1 MNIKSRNNI
10 KLQTNPILDQNS
22 LNSQYIT
29 YNKPLF
35 IKMTNETNNNYKT
48 STIST
53 KINTSNIGSPF
64 DGSNK
69 KSQMNCNI
77 SIKEFSLGKNYSNTV
92 NNFFSKDINTSLSSN
107 EENNNNLYET
117 FTPDKGSL
125 FLKDEEE
132 QFTPY
137 LGQKNK
143 NENIIHNKSKENKN
157 YSDIF
162 NNSKEIITRSSLN
175 LKNHLDEK
183 LSNHSKSINKY
194 EKLSLYHKN
203 INRAYKTNNIYIN
216 KTRYNLPKNS
226 SNEKIYNNNNS
237 KTYKKVIL
245 IQSIYRGYIY
255 RIDLYN
261 KLKNFTCI
269 TILCQIFNKIVLR
282 RKKFIF
288 NGWIYLL
295 KKYKILKKSCLIK
308 SNRISLVIKG
318 NKNNN
323 FIYTKKLRELAE
335 QNNRLKIKLSG
346 FIVNN
351 ARLKKE
357 INDCKDLESK
367 YNNLLNQFDKLQII
381 NNSIIKENYK
391 LVHEL
396 NSLKRK
402 ENNNNKIISP
412 QNIIYF
418 QINKKEIK
426 NKDKHSAL
434 EISKNVNNFSIL
446 NNTKNQ
452 KSLSNPKL
460 IHNSS
465 IFNNL
470 KKLDLNEEQSNNKN
484 YRLIIVKKINFIIKK
499 IPKEQKNSTSN
510 DSLKNV

>member
-1 MNIKSRNNI
+1 M
-10 KLQTNPILDQNS
+10 
-22 LNSQYIT
+22 
-29 YNKPLF
+29 
-35 IKMTNETNNNYKT
+35 
-48 STIST
+48 
-53 KINTSNIGSPF
+53 
-64 DGSNK
+64 
-69 KSQMNCNI
+69 
-77 SIKEFSLGKNYSNTV
+77 
-92 NNFFSKDINTSLSSN
+92 
-107 EENNNNLYET
+107 
-117 FTPDKGSL
+117 
-125 FLKDEEE
+125 
-132 QFTPY
+132 
-137 LGQKNK
+137 
-143 NENIIHNKSKENKN
+143 
-157 YSDIF
+157 
-162 NNSKEIITRSSLN
+162 
-175 LKNHLDEK
+175 
-183 LSNHSKSINKY
+183 
-194 EKLSLYHKN
+194 
-203 INRAYKTNNIYIN
+203 
-216 KTRYNLPKNS
+216 
-226 SNEKIYNNNNS
+226 
-237 KTYKKVIL
+237 YKKVIL

-255 RIDLYN
+255 RINLYN

-269 TILCQIFNKIVLR
+269 TILCQIFNKIVSILCQIFNKIVLR

-346 FIVNN
+346 FVVNN

-357 INDCKDLESK
+357 INDCKDLESKDLESK

-402 ENNNNKIISP
+402 ENNNKIISP

-426 NKDKHSAL
+426 NKDKHNAL

-446 NNTKNQ
+446 NNAKNS
-452 KSLSNPKL
+452 KSLSNPNL

>member
-1 MNIKSRNNI
+1 
-10 KLQTNPILDQNS
+10 
-22 LNSQYIT
+22 
-29 YNKPLF
+29 
-35 IKMTNETNNNYKT
+35 
-48 STIST
+48 
-53 KINTSNIGSPF
+53 
-64 DGSNK
+64 
-69 KSQMNCNI
+69 
-77 SIKEFSLGKNYSNTV
+77 
-92 NNFFSKDINTSLSSN
+92 
-107 EENNNNLYET
+107 
-117 FTPDKGSL
+117 L

-203 INRAYKTNNIYIN
+203 IKREYKINNIYIN
-216 KTRYNLPKNS
+216 KTRYNLPNKT
-226 SNEKIYNNNNS
+226 SNAKIYNNNSN
-237 KTYKKVIL
+237 KKVIL
-245 IQSIYRGYIY
+245 IQSIFRGYIY
-255 RIDLYN
+255 RINLYN

-295 KKYKILKKSCLIK
+295 KKYKILKRNCLIK
-308 SNRISLVIKG
+308 SNRISLLIKG
-318 NKNNN
+318 NRNNN

-335 QNNRLKIKLSG
+335 QNNNLKIKLSG
-346 FIVNN
+346 FVVNN

-357 INDCKDLESK
+357 INNCKDLESK
-367 YNNLLNQFDKLQII
+367 YNNLLNQFDKLRII

-396 NSLKRK
+396 NSLERK
-402 ENNNNKIISP
+402 EINNKIISP

-426 NKDKHSAL
+426 NKDKHNAL

-446 NNTKNQ
+446 NNTKNS
-452 KSLSNPKL
+452 KSLSNPNL